1 MFTANLVELKTR
13 QNELTRQ
20 AENYRLVKS
29 VEQTNSLIS
38 WLFNGIGRMMV
49 ISGQQLLTLS
59 KAAH

>member
-29 VEQTNSLIS
+29 VEQTNSLFSRFVIV
-38 WLFNGIGRMMV
+38 IGKVMV
-49 ISGQQLLTLS
+49 ISGQQLVTLS
-59 KAAH
+59 RAAH

>member
-1 MFTANLVELKTR
+1 MFTTNLAESKTR
-13 QNELTRQ
+13 QNELQRQ

-29 VEQTNSLIS
+29 FEGTNSLAS
-38 WLFNGIGRMMV
+38 RFVTAVGRVMV